1 MARWTDIATWVGATS
16 ARNAGGM
23 SNPPRG
29 LVLHIASGF
38 YDGTISWQKR
48 DSGSDRTSSHFIVG
62 RDGRCAQMVDTADA
76 SWAQKSGNGTWL
88 SIELE
93 GFAPDDGLHASHPG
107 WETATAAQV
116 EVCARLLARAHA
128 VYGVP
133 LQLATSPS
141 GRGLGHHSM
150 GAESGVDWGHSAC
163 PGTAIKNQKP
173 AILARAQQ
181 LTDGDDMGAKQD
193 AEVSNANRYG
203 YALVAGL
210 PKIDGIY
217 NPDNLSGPAQTLTN
231 WTVTALQQLTA
242 AAAENKVRDTAL
254 AAAVQ
259 ALAVGSGI
267 DVDGLMAHVEAAVK
281 DAVQPLQAQLAA
293 ADARAE
299 KLAAALAAAGGALEA
314 ADS

>member
-88 SIELE
+88 SVELE

-107 WETATAAQV
+107 WESATAAQV
-116 EVCARLLARAHA
+116 EVCARLLARAHRDD
-128 VYGVP
+128 GVP

-163 PGTAIKNQKP
+163 PGSAIKAQKP
-173 AILARAQQ
+173 AILARAVAI
-181 LTDGDDMGAKQD
+181 TNGDDDMTPEQD
-193 AEVSNANRYG
+193 ERLKNVDTWLRSLIQLDSQVPLTNAGKTSAWPDKLGDAVKEIRANV
-203 YALVAGL
+203 AVLVARPSADPAAL
-210 PKIDGIY
+210 P
-217 NPDNLSGPAQTLTN
+217 A
-231 WTVTALQQLTA
+231 
-242 AAAENKVRDTAL
+242 AL
-254 AAAVQ
+254 AP
-259 ALAVGSGI
+259 LLVGAT
-267 DVDGLMAHVEAAVK
+267 DEAAVL
-281 DAVQPLQAQLAA
+281 AVL
-293 ADARAE
+293 RSAE
-299 KLAAALAAAGGALEA
+299 GQAALVQAANTAE
-314 ADS
+314 DS